1 MFCLHGGEIYFVR
14 RVLRPFCC
22 VVTPKLLFFF
32 SFVCQVKS
40 EMDKRV
46 DELDNLELTSQNK
59 AELILEHAD
68 LVEAAI
74 QIIRSAVASGMH
86 WDDLSGASSLRG
98 KMLRTRIT
106 FAHSRVWQ

>member
-1 MFCLHGGEIYFVR
+1 MH
-14 RVLRPFCC
+14 
-22 VVTPKLLFFF
+22 
-32 SFVCQVKS
+32 QVKS

-74 QIIRSAVASGMH
+74 QIIRSAVASGMP
-86 WDDLSGASSLRG
+86 WDDLSGTFCPMPCRQHAQEVLNGASTVRMMLNFWLCVCVSQLSLNNSKR
-98 KMLRTRIT
+98 LDIQWRQPLH
-106 FAHSRVWQ
+106 A